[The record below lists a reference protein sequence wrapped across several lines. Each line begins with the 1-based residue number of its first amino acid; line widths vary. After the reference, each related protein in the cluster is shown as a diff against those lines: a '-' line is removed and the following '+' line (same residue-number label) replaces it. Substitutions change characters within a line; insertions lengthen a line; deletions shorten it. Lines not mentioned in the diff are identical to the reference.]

1 MSYHTSSYLNS
12 GNIMI
17 GNTQNNGNAW
27 WYNQNLENPDKPSHY
42 TGFLPLELVKSRLF
56 GWSAW
61 ESFELLARFRDP
73 VNVNP
78 DGSPVI
84 YEVPAKSF
92 KAIGREDW
100 IVNGVPEDEEAGADA
115 ILHVQGDSY
124 GTHQLK
130 EIFITNLA
138 EIVGGADELGIES
151 AMLLKWGRIASMTIS
166 ISENLHNDASGLKFR
181 PQLIASTSFNSSLP
195 TSYTRAFGIPVCDNT
210 LNYELMRAGDDQK
223 FVIKHT
229 KNSVSKLAGA
239 AEALGLLTQQA
250 DDMDAELTRMV
261 NREVSGE
268 EFSKWLNLIVPIPEL
283 KEKEVTQMVSIQGE
297 MQMGTVKKVSTN
309 GQTIAINKQA
319 KLLDMWASDPRV
331 APWGGTQF
339 GVLQLW
345 NTFQQHESKLV
356 GAKALDGNR
365 LQARVENNMMKTL
378 SGKFANG
385 TKTSP
390 GDLQAMEYLDRVFEE
405 SAPIIAVSD
414 SGNTAV
420 LEKAPAKRK
429 ARGSAANQNADNN

>member
-1 MSYHTSSYLNS
+1 MSYHTDSYLNS
-12 GNIMI
+12 GQIMI
-17 GNTQNNGNAW
+17 GNTKNNGNAW
-27 WYNQNLENPDKPSHY
+27 WYNQQLENPDTPSHY
-42 TGFLPLELVKSRLF
+42 EGALPLELVKSRLF

-61 ESFELLARFRDP
+61 ESFELIARFRDP
-73 VNVNP
+73 VSGDV
-78 DGSPVI
+78 

-100 IVNGVPEDEEAGADA
+100 IVNGVPDGEEAGADA

-130 EIFITNLA
+130 EIFITNLS
-138 EIVGGADELGIES
+138 EIVGGADELVIES

-166 ISENLHNDASGLKFR
+166 IPNNLHNDASGLKFR

-250 DDMDAELTRMV
+250 DEFDAELTRMV
-261 NREVSGE
+261 NREVSE
-268 EFSKWLNLIVPIPEL
+268 PEFQKWLNLIVPIPEI
-283 KEKEVTQMVSIQGE
+283 KTTQVEKMVSIQGQ
-297 MQMGTVKKVSTN
+297 MQKAMIDKVSTN
-309 GQTIAINKQA
+309 GQTIAINKQS
-319 KLLDMWASDPRV
+319 KLMDMWNKDERV
-331 APWGGTQF
+331 SPWRNTQF

-365 LQARVENNMMKTL
+365 MQARVENNMMKVL

-385 TKTSP
+385 TKTAP
-390 GDLQAMEYLDRVFEE
+390 GDLQAMEMLDRVFEE
-405 SAPIIAVSD
+405 SAPVLVGAAPKKRAPKQVV
-414 SGNTAV
+414 GN
-420 LEKAPAKRK
+420 
-429 ARGSAANQNADNN
+429 N

>member
-27 WYNQNLENPDKPSHY
+27 WFRRDLENADKPSHY
-42 TGFLPLELVKSRLF
+42 EGFLPLELVKSRLF

-61 ESFELLARFRDP
+61 ESYELIARFRDP
-73 VNVNP
+73 VSGEV
-78 DGSPVI
+78 

-138 EIVGGADELGIES
+138 EIVGGADQLGIES

-166 ISENLHNDASGLKFR
+166 IPQNLHNDASGLDFR

-195 TSYTRAFGIPVCDNT
+195 TSYTRAYGIPVCDNT
-210 LNYELMRAGDDQK
+210 LNYELMRAGDSQK

-268 EFSKWLNLIVPIPEL
+268 QFNKWLNLIVPIPEL
-283 KEKEVTQMVSIQGE
+283 KETVKVIKSIQGE
-297 MQMGTVKKVSTN
+297 DVSIPKVNTN
-309 GQTIAINKQA
+309 GQTIAINKQS
-319 KLLDMWASDPRV
+319 KLLDMWAKDPRV
-331 APWGGTQF
+331 APWSGTQF

-390 GDLQAMEYLDRVFEE
+390 GDMQAMEMLDQVFEE
-405 SAPIIAVSD
+405 SALVMA
-414 SGNTAV
+414 GA
-420 LEKAPAKRK
+420 APKSRSRK
-429 ARGSAANQNADNN
+429 QSAENN

>member
-1 MSYHTSSYLNS
+1 MSYHTREYLNS
-12 GNIMI
+12 GQIMI
-17 GNTQNNGNAW
+17 GNTQANGNAW
-27 WYNQNLENPDKPSHY
+27 WYNQSLENADTPSHY
-42 TGFLPLELVKSRLF
+42 EKFLPLELVKARLF

-61 ESFELLARFRDP
+61 ESFELIARFRDP
-73 VNVNP
+73 ANGKV
-78 DGSPVI
+78 

-100 IVNGVPEDEEAGADA
+100 IVNGVPDDEEAGADA

-138 EIVGGADELGIES
+138 EIVGGADQLGIES

-166 ISENLHNDASGLKFR
+166 IPQNLHNDASGLDFR

-195 TSYTRAFGIPVCDNT
+195 TSYTRAYGVPVCDNT
-210 LNYELMRAGDDQK
+210 LNYELMRAGDKGK

-229 KNSVSKLAGA
+229 KNSVSKLSGA

-250 DDMDAELTRMV
+250 DEMDAALSEMV
-261 NREVSGE
+261 NREVSE
-268 EFSKWLNLIVPIPEL
+268 KEFQKWLNLIVPIPEI
-283 KEKEVTQMVSIQGE
+283 KTTQVEKMVSIQGQ
-297 MQMGTVKKVSTN
+297 MQKAMIDKVSTN
-309 GQTIAINKQA
+309 GQTIAINKQE
-319 KLLDMWASDPRV
+319 KLMDMWGSDPRV
-331 APWGGTQF
+331 SPWQNTQF

-390 GDLQAMEYLDRVFEE
+390 GDLQAMEMLDAVLAE
-405 SAPIIAVSD
+405 SFSTASV
-414 SGNTAV
+414 AV
-420 LEKAPAKRK
+420 LEKAPAKRASRVK
-429 ARGSAANQNADNN
+429 QNADNN